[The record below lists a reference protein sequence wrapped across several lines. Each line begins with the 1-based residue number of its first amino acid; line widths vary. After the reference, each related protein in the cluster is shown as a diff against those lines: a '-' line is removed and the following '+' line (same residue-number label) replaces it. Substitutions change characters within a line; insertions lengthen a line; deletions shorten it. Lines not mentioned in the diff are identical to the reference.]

1 MENIKFYNY
10 IEFEKFSSGVLSDES
25 KKIKEIFK
33 NIVILQYIKKKLNE
47 NNFMNELENNFN
59 VYLYIEETIKTLN

>member
-1 MENIKFYNY
+1 VENIKFYNY